1 MNKVAPLALAVLGLL
16 GEHPRHPYEVAFV
29 MRQRH
34 MDEHIKLNLGSL
46 YHTFEQLH
54 RAGWIQP
61 TETAREGRR
70 PERTVY
76 SLTEAGG
83 RRFRDR
89 LRELIAEPTGE
100 YSSFEAGLS
109 FLHQLSRQEAVELLR
124 LRALALEQRL
134 DAGEQILAWLQDR
147 GLTRLSV
154 IEAEMVNE
162 QQRWQLGWVRRIADE
177 IESGELEW
185 AAGLSEE
192 KKGSQ
197 AQEIPRWLTE
207 MHNDMDQDLNQE
219 LHRQEPHKQEPQEPQ
234 QQEPQQEVGR

>member
-1 MNKVAPLALAVLGLL
+1 L
-16 GEHPRHPYEVAFV
+16 
-29 MRQRH
+29 Q
-34 MDEHIKLNLGSL
+34 
-46 YHTFEQLH
+46 

-76 SLTEAGG
+76 SLTEDGS

-109 FLHQLSRQEAVELLR
+109 FMHQLSRGEATELLR

-134 DAGEQILAWLQDR
+134 DAGGWLLGWLQSR

-162 QQRWQLGWVRRIADE
+162 QQRWQLGGCGTSRTRSNPAGSSGQPDYQRKRRAPRRGR
-177 IESGELEW
+177 SR
-185 AAGLSEE
+185 AG
-192 KKGSQ
+192 
-197 AQEIPRWLTE
+197 
-207 MHNDMDQDLNQE
+207 
-219 LHRQEPHKQEPQEPQ
+219 
-234 QQEPQQEVGR
+234 

>member
-1 MNKVAPLALAVLGLL
+1 VSRVSPLALAVLGLL
-16 GEHPRHPYEVAFV
+16 GERPRHPYEVAFV
-29 MRQRH
+29 MRHRH
-34 MDEHIKLNLGSL
+34 MDEHIKLNLGTL

-76 SLTEAGG
+76 SLTEDGS

-89 LRELIAEPTGE
+89 LTELIAEPAGE

-109 FLHQLSRQEAVELLR
+109 FMHQLSREEAIELLG

-134 DAGEQILAWLQDR
+134 DAGGQLLGWLQSR
-147 GLTRLSV
+147 GLTRLSL

-162 QQRWQLGWVRRIADE
+162 QQRWQLGWVRRITDE
-177 IESGELEW
+177 IESGRLEW

-192 KKGSQ
+192 KKGSE
-197 AQEIPRWLTE
+197 AREIPRWLKHMNE
-207 MHNDMDQDLNQE
+207 LEDMQ
-219 LHRQEPHKQEPQEPQ
+219 P
-234 QQEPQQEVGR
+234 EVDR